1 MVIMKVVVVHEWDD
15 SQKDTVANFFNQLVS
30 MAKDK
35 KLPKGMKLEKVEISH
50 ENKTAICE
58 WDVDSIDML
67 MQAAKQFNI
76 NWKVKV
82 FTPKVLYEHKGLF

>member
-1 MVIMKVVVVHEWDD
+1 MKVVVIHEWDD
-15 SQKDTVANFFNQLVS
+15 NQKDAVTNFFNQLVN

-58 WDVDSIDML
+58 WDVDSMDML

-76 NWKVKV
+76 NWRIKAL
-82 FTPKVLYEHKGLF
+82 TPQVLYEHKGRIF